1 MCKTILNKFNALYKK
16 TDDIPS
22 KTKTKIITCCFA
34 AIILIALSSFHE
46 KSLDNW
52 IIAISN
58 IIMASC
64 ALAALLKVNSYFSSF
79 AAKDAYDADKKVKHE
94 ILPKI
99 LSGDNITQLCLDI
112 RRALDIPRQYPD
124 SVKIEDKAGEVNSLN
139 ELLSQ
144 EKNILLQNILE
155 LQQQNTIITDS
166 LKHLENTSLKD
177 YKDISQQGMLVWRLT
192 RALNFCLKYPLTDTP
207 SGDFDYTSVFT
218 QIDDIL
224 DASTLLS
231 NKIAEELN
239 R

>member
-1 MCKTILNKFNALYKK
+1 
-16 TDDIPS
+16 
-22 KTKTKIITCCFA
+22 
-34 AIILIALSSFHE
+34 
-46 KSLDNW
+46 
-52 IIAISN
+52 
-58 IIMASC
+58 MASC